1 MPQPRVSIV
10 TRTKNRPLLLHRAIA
25 SVLAQT
31 MRSWEMLIVNDGG
44 EPGPVDAAVAA
55 VAHPAAGRIRVLHHE
70 RSHGMEAASNS
81 ALSHARGEFV
91 VIHDDDDTWEPDYL
105 DACVAHMDASDPCVG
120 GVITLS
126 TRITERLEADG
137 VHRESVEP
145 YSTGVTAVTLIQ
157 MARENMF
164 PPIAFLY
171 RRSALDTVGRY
182 REDLPVLG
190 DWDFNLRFL
199 MQFDIDVI
207 PRPLSNYHIRPAVKS
222 GIYSNTIV
230 GGLDLHQ
237 KYDVRLRNGYLR
249 DDMRQGRVGLGFLIN
264 MGRLMN
270 DQLWELRRGRMVD
283 QVFSQLRAQ
292 GVRQFTVYGAGAL
305 GRRMAAEAAGQGF
318 TIDRIVD
325 RNRELWGRPVEG
337 VPVVG
342 LDAALEQGCRTFVIA
357 SLTYAREIRQAIA
370 QAGAS
375 RGIDPQVFDVQA
387 A

>member
-1 MPQPRVSIV
+1 MPHPRVSIV

-25 SVLAQT
+25 SVIAQT
-31 MRSWEMLIVNDGG
+31 MPAWEMLIVNDGG
-44 EPGPVDAAVAA
+44 ESGPVDAAVEA
-55 VAHPAAGRIRVLHHE
+55 VAHQAAGRIRVLHHE

-91 VIHDDDDTWEPDYL
+91 VIHDDDDTWEPGYL
-105 DACVAHMDASDPCVG
+105 EACVSHMDAADPCVG

-126 TRITERLEADG
+126 ARITERLEADG
-137 VHRESVEP
+137 VHREAVEP
-145 YSTGVTAVTLIQ
+145 YSVGVTTITLLQ

-171 RRSALDTVGRY
+171 RRSALDVVGTY

-199 MQFDIDVI
+199 AQFDIEVI
-207 PRPLSNYHIRPAVKS
+207 PQQLANYHIRPAVKS

-237 KYDVRLRNGYLR
+237 KYDTRLRNGYLR
-249 DDMRQGRVGLGFLIN
+249 DDMRQGRVGLGFLVN
-264 MGRLMN
+264 MARLMN

-283 QVFSQLRAQ
+283 QVFTQLRAQ
-292 GVRQFTVYGAGAL
+292 GVRRFSVYGAGAL
-305 GRRMAAEAAGQGF
+305 GRRMAAEAPGQGF
-318 TIDRIVD
+318 TVERIVD
-325 RNRELWGRPVEG
+325 RNRDLWDKPVEG

-342 LDAALEQGCRTFVIA
+342 LDAALDQGCDTFVIA
-357 SLTYAREIRQAIA
+357 SLTFAHEIRTAIV

-375 RGIDPQVFDVQA
+375 RGVDPRVFEVQA